1 MTTWRSVKAKRV
13 LAGLLRIGW
22 GPAWWRWSGF
32 EAGEEELRGG

>member
-1 MTTWRSVKAKRV
+1 
-13 LAGLLRIGW
+13 LRIGW